1 MTTTWTRGTLTPSP
15 GAAPLRSMLLA
26 QTAMELRL
34 TLRRGESL
42 LLVLVIPVVL
52 LLLFAL
58 VPLVDLA
65 PAGGAG
71 GTGGTGGAADTVG
84 ERADV
89 LVPGLLALAVMSTAF
104 TGQAIAT
111 GYERAYGVLK
121 RLGSTA
127 LPRWLLLAAKT
138 LAVLAVEALQVVVLV
153 GLGLALG
160 WSPSAA
166 GLLPALGLL
175 VVGTAAFSGLGLLMA
190 GTLRAEATLAAANL
204 VYVLLLVVGGVVF
217 PLSAFPDGAAAV
229 LELLPLA
236 ALAEGLR
243 SAFDGGGPGL
253 GPLLVLLAWAVAGLG
268 LAARFFRWE

>member
-1 MTTTWTRGTLTPSP
+1 MTTWTRGTLTPAP

-58 VPLVDLA
+58 VPLVDLG
-65 PAGGAG
+65 PAGAAAG
-71 GTGGTGGAADTVG
+71 TVG

-111 GYERAYGVLK
+111 GYERSYGVLK

-138 LAVLAVEALQVVVLV
+138 LAVLAVEALQVAVLAA
-153 GLGLALG
+153 LGLALG

-166 GLLPALGLL
+166 GLMPALGLL

-217 PLSAFPDGAAAV
+217 PLSAFPDGVAAA
-229 LELLPLA
+229 LGLLPLA

-243 SAFDGGGPGL
+243 GAFDGGGPGL
-253 GPLLVLLAWAVAGLG
+253 GPLLVLCAWAVAGLG
-268 LAARFFRWE
+268 LAARLFRWE